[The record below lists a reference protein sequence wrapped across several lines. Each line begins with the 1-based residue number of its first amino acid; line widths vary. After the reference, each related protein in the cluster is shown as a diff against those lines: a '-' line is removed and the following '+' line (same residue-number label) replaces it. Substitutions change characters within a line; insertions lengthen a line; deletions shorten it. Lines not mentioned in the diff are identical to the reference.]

1 MKSAA
6 PIARPRFRHS
16 SGWNGGAENAASGD
30 AWSSRWVTCI
40 VQRAPELEPV
50 RNHRSQVVVDAS
62 RLHRA
67 RERRDTGLTLIE
79 GPHLLD
85 EAVKARADIRTVF
98 VATGD
103 DAGEKAASSIGIET
117 VIVDA
122 RALQRIAGTESP
134 RGPVA
139 VVAIP
144 PGRRPLSEHLLVSWG
159 VSDPGNVGT
168 MIRVAAAF
176 GWDFSYTRGTA
187 DPWSPKV
194 LRAGAGNQFTVGI
207 SEVGGLDE
215 IRSAGYEPLASVVSG
230 GSAPEHLDTRRWAL
244 LIGEEA
250 SGLPSDVVE
259 ACDATV
265 SIPMPGGIESLNA
278 AVAAGILA
286 YALSKHSGEA
296 GEQV

>member
-1 MKSAA
+1 M
-6 PIARPRFRHS
+6 
-16 SGWNGGAENAASGD
+16 
-30 AWSSRWVTCI
+30 
-40 VQRAPELEPV
+40 EPV

-62 RLHRA
+62 RLHRS
-67 RERRDTGLTLIE
+67 RERRDTGLTLLE

-85 EAVKARADIRTVF
+85 EAVKARADIRIVF

-103 DAGEKAASSIGIET
+103 DAGESAASSIGIEP
-117 VIVDA
+117 VIVEE
-122 RALQRIAGTESP
+122 RALQRIAGTETP

-144 PGRRPLSEHLLVSWG
+144 PRRPPLSQHLLVSWG

-176 GWDFSYTRGTA
+176 GWDFSYTPGTA

-194 LRAGAGNQFTVGI
+194 LRAGAGSQFSVGI
-207 SEVGGLDE
+207 SEVAGLDE
-215 IRSAGYEPLASVVSG
+215 IRSAGYMPLASVVSG
-230 GSAPEHLDTRRWAL
+230 GIHPELLETRRWAL

-250 SGLPSDVVE
+250 SGLPASVVE
-259 ACDATV
+259 ASDGTI

-278 AVAAGILA
+278 AVAAGILT
-286 YALSKHSGEA
+286 YVISKHSGEA

>member
-1 MKSAA
+1 M
-6 PIARPRFRHS
+6 
-16 SGWNGGAENAASGD
+16 
-30 AWSSRWVTCI
+30 
-40 VQRAPELEPV
+40 
-50 RNHRSQVVVDAS
+50 DAS

-67 RERRDTGLTLIE
+67 RERRDTGLTLLE

-85 EAVKARADIRTVF
+85 EAVKAKADIRTVF
-98 VATGD
+98 VAVGD
-103 DAGEKAASSIGIET
+103 DAGASAASSTGIEP
-117 VIVDA
+117 VIVDE
-122 RALQRIAGTESP
+122 RALQRIAGTETP

-144 PGRRPLSEHLLVSWG
+144 PPRPPLSQHILVSWG

-176 GWDFSYTRGTA
+176 GWDFSYTAGTA

-194 LRAGAGNQFTVGI
+194 LRAGAGNQFSVGI
-207 SEVGGLDE
+207 SEVAGLDE
-215 IRSAGYEPLASVVSG
+215 IRSTGYAPLASVVSG
-230 GSAPEHLDTRRWAL
+230 GTAPELIETRRWAV

-250 SGLPSDVVE
+250 SGLPADVVG
-259 ACDATV
+259 ASDGTI

-286 YALSKHSGEA
+286 YVISKHSGEA